1 MEPLGSPQGAHDAA
15 AHLFGVPHRVEHVD
29 SATAAALKVVCRLLC
44 ASSLLLQAAGWQRWC
59 WLENRRWEGASLHLG
74 SPHPTPPP
82 RLLPLRHKQGGCRG
96 ADGGDREMS
105 RTAVVLFLSAGINAR
120 HGAGVTG
127 GENAEPLGGD

>member
-29 SATAAALKVVCRLLC
+29 AATAAALKVVCRLLC

-74 SPHPTPPP
+74 SPPHPTSSSSSSQTKTG
-82 RLLPLRHKQGGCRG
+82 RLQR
-96 ADGGDREMS
+96 S
-105 RTAVVLFLSAGINAR
+105 RR
-120 HGAGVTG
+120 R
-127 GENAEPLGGD
+127 

>member
-29 SATAAALKVVCRLLC
+29 AATAAALKVVCRLLC

-74 SPHPTPPP
+74 SPPPHPTSSSSSSQTQTG
-82 RLLPLRHKQGGCRG
+82 RLQR
-96 ADGGDREMS
+96 S
-105 RTAVVLFLSAGINAR
+105 RR
-120 HGAGVTG
+120 R
-127 GENAEPLGGD
+127 